1 VSWKIV
7 EPEECLRSL
16 VDEALQ
22 RAQGGAQ
29 VLHCTLGVRAAA
41 NAFVLLG
48 LMPERQADKILF
60 DYQGGLQQKG
70 LGTSWGLTDGEL
82 PAHSGAEHVYE
93 AIASGPA
100 ALADVPEAMAPA
112 GVSFPATI
120 SGLAADLLL
129 EWVTL
134 ADGQWRIS
142 FRASASDPGGQP
154 DRPSVVMREALAM
167 LRLTDDTGH
176 RYRPRVENVTWDRV
190 PISRQEW
197 RGELVADQNPDAP
210 GPAWLRIASAE
221 SGTTETIP
229 LAPAGG
235 QGGPDGPPASRD
247 AGLVTGPSAPRW
259 PTPAE
264 GYLEALAQVGAVKVG
279 WTDVEPAK
287 TAEIV
292 AIVADCLLA
301 VGALAPDS
309 RLLLAVPPGGTVPQ
323 NGTVPSAGAALQ
335 NDTAPWQ
342 AALAARRAS
351 RAHLGAVATSAE
363 AAHRVLLAELPL
375 THARVVI
382 ERVTQAAG
390 GLVAVTLH
398 GAPWVPAAPWPVIAP
413 CFTVSATDDNS
424 NRHEGVLEGFS
435 AGANATGRGTFFFW
449 PPLSPAARTLTIT
462 VATLWEAATADIPVN
477 QPGTA

>member
-1 VSWKIV
+1 MSWKIV

-22 RAQGGAQ
+22 RAQSGAQ
-29 VLHCTLGVRAAA
+29 VLHCTLSVRAAA

-48 LMPERQADKILF
+48 LVDEQQADKILF

-82 PAHSGAEHVYE
+82 PAHSGAEEVYQ
-93 AIASGPA
+93 ALVSGPA
-100 ALADVPEAMAPA
+100 ALTDVPEAMAPA
-112 GVSFPATI
+112 GVTFPATI
-120 SGLAADLLL
+120 SGLPADLHL
-129 EWVTL
+129 EWVKL

-167 LRLTDDTGH
+167 LRVTDDTGH

-197 RGELVADQNPDAP
+197 RGDLVADQNPDAP
-210 GPAWLRIASAE
+210 SPAWLRIASAE
-221 SGTTETIP
+221 SGTAETIP
-229 LAPAGG
+229 LAPVNG
-235 QGGPDGPPASRD
+235 QESRAEMRPD
-247 AGLVTGPSAPRW
+247 AGIVTGTTATRW

-264 GYLEALAQVGAVKVG
+264 GFLDELAQVSAVKVG

-301 VGALAPDS
+301 TGALSPDS
-309 RLLLAVPPGGTVPQ
+309 EILLAAGPG
-323 NGTVPSAGAALQ
+323 L
-335 NDTAPWQ
+335 TAPQAPWR

-351 RAHLGAVATSAE
+351 RAHLGGVATSGE
-363 AAHRVLLAELPL
+363 AVHRVLLAEVPL
-375 THARVVI
+375 SHARVVI

-398 GAPWVPAAPWPVIAP
+398 GSPWVATAPWPVIAP
-413 CFTVSATDDNS
+413 CFTVSAADDNG
-424 NRHEGVLEGFS
+424 NAYEGVLEGFS
-435 AGANATGRGTFFFW
+435 GGANATGRGTFFFW
-449 PPLSPAARTLTIT
+449 PPLSPAARGLTIT
-462 VATLWEAATADIPVN
+462 VATLWEAATAEIPVN
-477 QPGTA
+477 QRNESE

>member
-1 VSWKIV
+1 MSWKIV

-48 LMPERQADKILF
+48 LIPERQADKVLS

-82 PAHSGAEHVYE
+82 PAHSGAEQVYE
-93 AIASGPA
+93 AVAEGPA
-100 ALADVPEAMAPA
+100 ALTDVPEAMAPA

-120 SGLAADLLL
+120 AGLAADLLL
-129 EWVTL
+129 EWVKL

-167 LRLTDDTGH
+167 LRLTDETGH
-176 RYRPRVENVTWDRV
+176 RYRPRVENVTWERI

-210 GPAWLRIASAE
+210 RPAWLRIASAE
-221 SGTTETIP
+221 AGTTETIP

-235 QGGPDGPPASRD
+235 QDGPQASRD
-247 AGLVTGPSAPRW
+247 AGLVTGTAASRW
-259 PTPAE
+259 PSPAE
-264 GYLEALAQVGAVKVG
+264 GYLEALGQVGAVKVG

-309 RLLLAVPPGGTVPQ
+309 GLLLAAPPAVPAGDAVPPRVP
-323 NGTVPSAGAALQ
+323 PADPAS
-335 NDTAPWQ
+335 WQ

-375 THARVVI
+375 THARVVV

-398 GAPWVPAAPWPVIAP
+398 GTPWVPAAPWPVIAP
-413 CFTVSATDDNS
+413 CFTVSAVDDNS

-435 AGANATGRGTFFFW
+435 AGRNATGHGTFFFW
-449 PPLSPAARTLTIT
+449 PPLSQAARSLTIT
-462 VATLWEAATADIPVN
+462 VATLWEAATAEIAVN
-477 QPGTA
+477 QIPANQAGTP

>member
-1 VSWKIV
+1 MSWKIV

-22 RAQGGAQ
+22 RAQAGAQ
-29 VLHCTLGVRAAA
+29 VLHCTLSVRAAA

-48 LMPERQADKILF
+48 LISEQEADKILF

-82 PAHSGAEHVYE
+82 PAHSGAEEVYQ
-93 AIASGPA
+93 ALVSGPA

-112 GVSFPATI
+112 GVEFPATLAGL
-120 SGLAADLLL
+120 SGELLL
-129 EWVTL
+129 EWVKL

-142 FRASASDPGGQP
+142 FRASAKDPGGQP

-167 LRLTDDTGH
+167 LRVTDDTGH

-210 GPAWLRIASAE
+210 SPAWLRIASAE
-221 SGTTETIP
+221 SGTAETIE
-229 LAPAGG
+229 LAPPDARDD
-235 QGGPDGPPASRD
+235 QGGPRARPE
-247 AGLVTGPSAPRW
+247 AGIVTGTTAPRW

-292 AIVADCLLA
+292 AIVADCLLD

-309 RLLLAVPPGGTVPQ
+309 ELVLAGAPAATVPA
-323 NGTVPSAGAALQ
+323 GTAPSASWRAE
-335 NDTAPWQ
+335 
-342 AALAARRAS
+342 LAARRAS
-351 RAHLGAVATSAE
+351 RAHLGGAATSAE
-363 AAHRVLLAELPL
+363 AVHRVLLAELPL

-382 ERVTQAAG
+382 ERVTQASG

-398 GAPWVPAAPWPVIAP
+398 GSPWVAKAPWPVIAP
-413 CFTVSATDDNS
+413 CFTVSATDDS
-424 NRHEGVLEGFS
+424 GHAYEGVLEGFS
-435 AGANATGRGTFFFW
+435 GGANATGHGTFFFW
-449 PPLSPAARTLTIT
+449 PPVSRASRSLTVT
-462 VATLWEAATADIPVN
+462 VATLWEAATAEIPVN
-477 QPGTA
+477 RHDESE

>member
-1 VSWKIV
+1 MSWKIV

-22 RAQGGAQ
+22 RAQAGAQ
-29 VLHCTLGVRAAA
+29 VLHCTLSVRATA

-48 LMPERQADKILF
+48 LISEQQADKVLF

-82 PAHSGAEHVYE
+82 PAHSGAELVYQ
-93 AIASGPA
+93 ARAGGPP
-100 ALADVPEAMAPA
+100 ALTDVPEVMAPA
-112 GVSFPATI
+112 RVEFPATL
-120 SGLAADLLL
+120 SGLPGDLRL
-129 EWVTL
+129 EWVKL

-142 FRASASDPGGQP
+142 FRASAKDPGGQP
-154 DRPSVVMREALAM
+154 DRPSVVMREALGM
-167 LRLTDDTGH
+167 LRVTDETGH
-176 RYRPRVENVTWDRV
+176 RYRPRVENVTWDRI

-210 GPAWLRIASAE
+210 SPAWLRIASAE
-221 SGTTETIP
+221 SGAAETIA
-229 LAPAGG
+229 LAQADG
-235 QGGPDGPPASRD
+235 QDGPQAGPDATIVMGTTS
-247 AGLVTGPSAPRW
+247 PRW
-259 PTPAE
+259 ATAAE
-264 GYLEALAQVGAVKVG
+264 GYLEALGQVGTVKVG

-301 VGALAPDS
+301 VGALAPYS
-309 RLLLAVPPGGTVPQ
+309 QLLVTPPP
-323 NGTVPSAGAALQ
+323 A
-335 NDTAPWQ
+335 DTAPPGDTGP
-342 AALAARRAS
+342 AAATGQSPSWRAELAARRAS
-351 RAHLGAVATSAE
+351 RAHLGGVATSAE
-363 AAHRVLLAELPL
+363 AVHRVLLAELPL

-398 GAPWVPAAPWPVIAP
+398 GSPWVPSSPWPVIAP

-424 NRHEGVLEGFS
+424 NKYEGVLEGFS
-435 AGANATGRGTFFFW
+435 GTGTGTGHGTFFFW
-449 PPLSPAARTLTIT
+449 PPLSEAARSLTVT
-462 VATLWEAATADIPVN
+462 VATLWEAATAEIPVN
-477 QPGTA
+477 QEIPRAGDTA